1 MHKHERRSSMIGE
14 IVTAYSELQARF
26 DAFIAEW
33 HDTDKKVGVKAEK
46 LPRSG
51 NHLNLR
57 LFDGADASVLF
68 SMVINQNGDPWGKI
82 TFMAGAT
89 EIYAI
94 YFDTRGYLHDKPQRN
109 GDTMPPP
116 LLSHPYQQNII
127 VAKFMEA
134 YLETF
139 REGRGG
145 NK

>member
-68 SMVINQNGDPWGKI
+68 SMVINQ
-82 TFMAGAT
+82 TGAT